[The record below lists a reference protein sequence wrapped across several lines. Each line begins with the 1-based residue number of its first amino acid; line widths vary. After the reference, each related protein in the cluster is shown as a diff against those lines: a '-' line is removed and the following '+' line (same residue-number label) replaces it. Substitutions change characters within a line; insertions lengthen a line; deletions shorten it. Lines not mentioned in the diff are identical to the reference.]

1 MLRRALTI
9 AGSDSGGGAGIQADL
24 KTFHNFGVYGASA
37 LAALTAQNTLGVQ
50 GVWAVPPEFLELQI
64 RSVLSDIGADA
75 IKTGMLFNA
84 PLISAAARVLCEY
97 PDIPLVIDPVMVAK
111 GGSRLLLDEA
121 IVALKK
127 ELLPRAIVVTPNIDE
142 ANVLTG
148 NIIHNEEDMRRSAE
162 QILRMGAQSV
172 LIKGGHLI
180 ESSALDIF
188 YDGKSWERL
197 ESPRIETR
205 HTHGTGC
212 TMSAAITACLAK
224 GCSLIESIKL
234 AKDYITEAIR
244 GAQPIGQGIAPV
256 NHLSPVLSSHRGSL
270 I

>member
-1 MLRRALTI
+1 MFPKALTI

-84 PLISAAARVLCEY
+84 PLISAAARVLREY
-97 PDIPLVIDPVMVAK
+97 SDIPLVIDPVMVAK

-121 IVALKK
+121 IAALK
-127 ELLPRAIVVTPNIDE
+127 EQLLPRADVVTPNIDE
-142 ANVLTG
+142 ASVLTG
-148 NIIHNEEDMRRSAE
+148 SPIHNEEEMKDSAE
-162 QILRMGAQSV
+162 QIMRMGAKAV
-172 LIKGGHLI
+172 LIKGGHLK
-180 ESSALDIF
+180 ENEAVDIF
-188 YDGKSWERL
+188 FDGNTWERF
-197 ESPRIETR
+197 ESPRIQTR

-212 TMSAAITACLAK
+212 TLSAAITASLAK
-224 GCSLIESIKL
+224 GCSLMESIRR
-234 AKDYITEAIR
+234 AKEYITEAIR

-256 NHLSPVLSSHRGSL
+256 NHLLPALSSHKGSL
-270 I
+270 T